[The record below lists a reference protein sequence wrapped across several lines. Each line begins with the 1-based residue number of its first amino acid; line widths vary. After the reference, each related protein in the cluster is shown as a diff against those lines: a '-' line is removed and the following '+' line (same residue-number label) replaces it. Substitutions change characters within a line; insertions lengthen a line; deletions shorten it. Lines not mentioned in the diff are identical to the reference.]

1 MTWGYLV
8 YQLLCVLIAFVMMQL
23 CMKLMIYA
31 KLHYLI
37 LVPFVAL
44 HVYSTE
50 ATCYL
55 LDLPCYLVERLGDE
69 TYYSRTPTVVR
80 VEMVFIM
87 VFCCVLMYLM
97 HRLQFRT
104 KAE

>member
-1 MTWGYLV
+1 MKWGYLAWQTLSV
-8 YQLLCVLIAFVMMQL
+8 LLAFAMMQL
-23 CMKLMIYA
+23 CMKLVVYT

-44 HVYSTE
+44 LIYGTE

-55 LDLPCYLVERLGDE
+55 LDLPCYFVERIGDE

-80 VEMVFIM
+80 VECTFLCF
-87 VFCCVLMYLM
+87 FCLVLMYLM
-97 HRLQFRT
+97 YRSHVRS
-104 KAE
+104 